1 MIELAIALGTL
12 IVTAVVA
19 YFKGRSSGAAK
30 NEAKHQAARSKA
42 IDTKKEIRDE
52 VENLDPAS
60 LDARFERWRL
70 PDDTKR

>member
-1 MIELAIALGTL
+1 MIELALAAGAAVIASFLAFL
-12 IVTAVVA
+12 
-19 YFKGRSSGAAK
+19 KGQSSGAAK